1 MNRVNTYTFQS
12 NNLFSIDKMLSP
24 SAPTHPVLRKKELNT
39 LSDYDDLYLD
49 NDLFL
54 DQMGGIDE
62 EISSLGFDKFNSN
75 RNAFDMEWSDYEEAY
90 SLQEINN
97 YPML

>member
-1 MNRVNTYTFQS
+1 MNRTNTYTFQS

-24 SAPTHPVLRKKELNT
+24 SAATHPVIRKKELNT
-39 LSDYDDLYLD
+39 LSDYEDLYLD

-54 DQMGGIDE
+54 DQMGDIDD

-75 RNAFDMEWSDYEEAY
+75 RNAFDSEWANYEEDY
-90 SLQEINN
+90 STQEISG
-97 YPML
+97 YTML